1 MTTEPIQPSRLQRF
15 TPGYPLAQT
24 RENDP
29 RTPEQHDRDRVLHTD
44 EFRRLAGITQVITP
58 TGHSFHNRL
67 THSLEVAQIAR
78 RLAENLAAQAP
89 EQHRDAINPDVV
101 ESAALIHDLGHPP
114 FGHVG
119 EEMLDYLGQE
129 AGLQDGFEGN
139 AQSFR
144 IATRIGVHQEKYL
157 GLGLTRATL
166 NASLKYP
173 NMRGPKPPQGSNDK
187 RAKKLYKK
195 FGAYTDDEEAF
206 VFARELSADD
216 SPSIEAQIMD
226 YADDIAYSMHDLA
239 DFYKAGIVPL
249 GDLIGD
255 FGTFFDTHK
264 EYFLPDEYV
273 DREDEARGIIRRIF
287 GAMPLSAFKG
297 NRVSKAFIRDFISAQ
312 ITDCSQVTIEWDRPT
327 PKLNVDPEHRL
338 ALAFLKR
345 IIWEY
350 VILRQQLASQQAGH
364 RRIITVLF
372 DTYLDAVEQAA
383 KKGSHS
389 LIPPGFAHEACLREG
404 PAEGVPHHPAH
415 VRLAI
420 DIVSSLSDAQA
431 QAIYLRVTGINPG
444 QITDNI
450 FY

>member
-1 MTTEPIQPSRLQRF
+1 M
-15 TPGYPLAQT
+15 
-24 RENDP
+24 NDP

-78 RLAENLAAQAP
+78 RLSENLAAQAP
-89 EQHRDAINPDVV
+89 EKHRGAINPDVV
-101 ESAALIHDLGHPP
+101 ETAALIHDLGHPP

-119 EEMLDYLGQE
+119 EEMLDALGQA
-129 AGLQDGFEGN
+129 AGLEDGFEGN

-144 IATRIGVHQEKYL
+144 IATRIAVHKASYL

-173 NMRGPKPPQGSNDK
+173 NLRGPKPPQGRDDK

-195 FGAYTDDEEAF
+195 FGAYTDDAEAF
-206 VFARELSADD
+206 AFARELSADD

-226 YADDIAYSMHDLA
+226 YADDIAYSMHDLV
-239 DFYKAGIVPL
+239 DFYRAGIIPIA
-249 GDLIGD
+249 DLVD
-255 FGTFFDTHK
+255 NLNQFFDAHK
-264 EYFLPDEYV
+264 EHFLPSEYEHK
-273 DREDEARGIIRRIF
+273 EDEALEIVRRIF
-287 GAMPLSAFKG
+287 DMMPRSMFRGDHEA
-297 NRVSKAFIRDFISAQ
+297 KARLRDFMSAHITAYSQLSIDWNQPTPQLIISA
-312 ITDCSQVTIEWDRPT
+312 
-327 PKLNVDPEHRL
+327 EHRL
-338 ALAFLKR
+338 ELAFLKR

-389 LIPPGFAHEACLREG
+389 LIPPGFAHEACLGES